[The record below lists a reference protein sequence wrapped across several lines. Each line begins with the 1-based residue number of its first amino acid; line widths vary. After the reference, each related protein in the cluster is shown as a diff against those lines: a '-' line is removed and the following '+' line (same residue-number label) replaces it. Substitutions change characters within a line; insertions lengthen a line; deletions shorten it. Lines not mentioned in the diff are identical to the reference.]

1 MEASSFGAMDATR
14 GKQAMSSTVG
24 SGFGQTL
31 GIGGL
36 SGSKSL
42 GSLSQGNFREP
53 PVRQAGLVGR
63 KKATGQVVGE
73 VGSQACSILQNLEEG
88 VKEMEAQIAKDEK
101 SLKDMD
107 RTLAIARAEA
117 DRLARVIAEE
127 EKFVEAMSPDKDLGA
142 AVKQLDQFVMNVK
155 QDYTEARERHKGAY
169 ELLGKEFGYNPAYK
183 KGRGGGKE
191 FSGKYHTMHPNPGK
205 MLPPSNR

>member
-1 MEASSFGAMDATR
+1 MEASLGATDATR
-14 GKQAMSSTVG
+14 GKQALASTIG
-24 SGFGQTL
+24 SGFGTIGL
-31 GIGGL
+31 G
-36 SGSKSL
+36 GSKSL
-42 GSLSQGNFREP
+42 GALTQGSFREP
-53 PVRQAGLVGR
+53 PVRQASLVGR

-88 VKEMEAQIAKDEK
+88 VKEIEMQIAKDEK

-107 RTLAIARAEA
+107 RNLAMAKAEA
-117 DRLARVIAEE
+117 DRLARVIAQEQN
-127 EKFVEAMSPDKDLGA
+127 FVEAMSPDKDLGA
-142 AVKQLDQFVMNVK
+142 AVKQLDQFVTNVK